1 MYPLYEFLRLGLWGR
16 FALEAIMDGRTSA
29 LTMGRIR
36 GGRDDGRP
44 SEDDLAKA
52 RLGEQGVPNRPPKPQ
67 TIDDD
72 RLQNPK
78 PIEPG
83 GHAA

>member
-1 MYPLYEFLRLGLWGR
+1 MYEILRLGLWAR
-16 FALEAIMDGRTSA
+16 FALEAIMDERTSV

-52 RLGEQGVPNRPPKPQ
+52 KLGEQGVPNRPPKPQ

-78 PIEPG
+78 PIESG
-83 GHAA
+83 GHTA

>member
-1 MYPLYEFLRLGLWGR
+1 
-16 FALEAIMDGRTSA
+16 MDDRISA
-29 LTMGRIR
+29 LTVGRIR

-52 RLGEQGVPNRPPKPQ
+52 RLGEQGVPSRPPKPQ

-83 GHAA
+83 HTA

>member
-1 MYPLYEFLRLGLWGR
+1 MRRAADASQEM
-16 FALEAIMDGRTSA
+16 AMDERTN
-29 LTMGRIR
+29 LKDVGRIR

-52 RLGEQGVPNRPPKPQ
+52 RLGEQGQPDKKPKPQ

-72 RLQNPK
+72 KLQNPK
-78 PIEPG
+78 PIDTG
-83 GHAA
+83 GHTA

>member
-1 MYPLYEFLRLGLWGR
+1 
-16 FALEAIMDGRTSA
+16 MDDRISA
-29 LTMGRIR
+29 LTVGRIR
-36 GGRDDGRP
+36 GGRDEGRL

-78 PIEPG
+78 SIEPG
-83 GHAA
+83 GHTA

>member
-1 MYPLYEFLRLGLWGR
+1 
-16 FALEAIMDGRTSA
+16 MDDRMST
-29 LTMGRIR
+29 LTLGRIR

-72 RLQNPK
+72 GLQNPK
-78 PIEPG
+78 PADQS
-83 GHAA
+83 GHTA